1 MQCFIL
7 GTGGMMPMPQRPLT
21 SVVVRP
27 SSTMV
32 QLDCGEGVQV
42 GLKELRL
49 GIKQLRVVAITH
61 LHADHCLGLPGVL
74 MFRAQ
79 CDEPGPLTITG
90 PAGIAQF
97 VRHVVSDLSCYL
109 GYPLD
114 FREWSPG
121 SDLVAYEDDEIALRW
136 EPLTHG
142 VTCLGYRLDEH
153 QRPGKFDPDRAV
165 AAGVPVGPLWG
176 RLQGGEDVT
185 LDGGRVIRPDQVLGP
200 PRRGRSVAF
209 CTDTAPCAAIGEL
222 CRGVDVAF
230 VESMFLPEHE
240 DEGRRKLHLTVTQAA
255 HATREA
261 GALRTELVHI
271 SPRYGPADI
280 KQMNALACSINPSAR
295 IARPLSVIDV
305 PLPD

>member
-1 MQCFIL
+1 MQCFVL
-7 GTGGMMPMPQRPLT
+7 GTGGMMPMPRRPLT

-42 GLKELRL
+42 GFKQLRL

-79 CDEPGPLTITG
+79 CDEPGPLTIVG
-90 PAGIAQF
+90 PAGIGQF

-114 FREWSPG
+114 IREWSPDVG
-121 SDLVAYEDDEIALRW
+121 AVAYEDDELALRW
-136 EPLTHG
+136 KPLVHG
-142 VTCLGYRLDEH
+142 VTCLGYRLDER
-153 QRPGKFDPDRAV
+153 QRPGRFDPERARQ
-165 AAGVPVGPLWG
+165 AGVPVGPFWG
-176 RLQGGEDVT
+176 RLQSGEPVV
-185 LDGGRVIRPDQVLGP
+185 LDDGREVRPEQVLGP

-209 CTDTAPCAAIGEL
+209 CTDTAPCPAIEAV

-240 DEGRRKLHLTVTQAA
+240 EEGRRKLHLTVSQAVA
-255 HATREA
+255 AARAA

-271 SPRYGPADI
+271 SPRYGPSDI
-280 KQMNALACSINPSAR
+280 KQMDEIAGAISPTARVAKAPSI
-295 IARPLSVIDV
+295 IDV